1 MICLNIKSLIFVEK
15 IKMKNIFAILIFGM
29 LVNCFPQKAYSQG
42 ISKENALVAA
52 TNFVQT
58 HAPQMRV
65 NDATTLMDNAV
76 QLAWIIN
83 CRPQG
88 FVIIS
93 NSFDLPPVL
102 AFSAEGNFG
111 DGDIWETLTPI
122 LLHDFAIRLQY
133 IVSDKIGIEKNR
145 KSWDEILNLPKQNPD
160 FQQWPPAGWSP
171 TGGWL
176 FTNWTQS
183 APYNGLCPMNP
194 QTHQRSVAGC
204 PATAMAQ
211 ILNFH
216 HTINN
221 TRFSDADDYYHSFG
235 SGNQFWIDD
244 DWETRG
250 FPSWSKL
257 NEYLDTLDYHYTNEI
272 PLNNTDKAAITYAC
286 GVAARQVYSP
296 SVSGTY
302 GIDQAYDA
310 FVRFGFSDAILMYPN
325 DTSLNTHLAQN
336 VMNALPAHLGL
347 VDPGVTVGHNV
358 VVDGYS
364 SDGFYHFNFGWGGS
378 ANGWYTMPPTNIP
391 YNLTVIEGI
400 VLDVNFSNAPVGI
413 SAEKEFLTPQII
425 FQQSSRTFQI
435 HWPCNDFQNVL
446 ISIADVSGRVILK
459 EQNQFSLENHSTK
472 ITLPGQMQG
481 IFIVNLRTETGI
493 SNNQKFLI
501 FN

>member
-1 MICLNIKSLIFVEK
+1 
-15 IKMKNIFAILIFGM
+15 MKKFFATLFFGFL
-29 LVNCFPQKAYSQG
+29 LVCIPQITVSQG
-42 ISKENALVAA
+42 ISKENALNVA
-52 TNFVQT
+52 TNFLQAHSTQT
-58 HAPQMRV
+58 RIF
-65 NDATTLMDNAV
+65 DAEPFMSQQA

-83 CRPQG
+83 CNPQG
-88 FVIIS
+88 FVVVS
-93 NSFDLPPVL
+93 NSMDMPPVL
-102 AFSAEGNFG
+102 AWSAEGNFG

-122 LLHDFAIRLQY
+122 LKHDYANRLQY
-133 IVSDKIGIEKNR
+133 ADSDKKELEKNN
-145 KSWDEILNLPKQNPD
+145 KSWNELLAFPEQIPTLE
-160 FQQWPPAGWSP
+160 QWPPVGWSA

-183 APYNGLCPMNP
+183 APYNGLCPVDP
-194 QTHQRSVAGC
+194 ATHQRSVAGC

-216 HTINN
+216 HTLNS
-221 TRFSDADDYYHSFG
+221 TRFSDVDDYYHSFG

-244 DWETRG
+244 EWESRG
-250 FPSWSKL
+250 FPSWPKL

-272 PLNNTDKAAITYAC
+272 PLTNTDKAAITYAC

-325 DTSLNTHLAQN
+325 DTSLNTHLTQN
-336 VMNALPAHLGL
+336 IMNALPAHLGL

-400 VLDVNFSNAPVGI
+400 VLDVNLSNAPVKI
-413 SAEKEFLTPQII
+413 NNKEQITNPQIRFSQADHSI
-425 FQQSSRTFQI
+425 QI
-435 HWPCNDFQNVL
+435 NWPGGEVENVM
-446 ISIADVSGRVILK
+446 IDVVDILGRVIL
-459 EQNQFSLENHSTK
+459 QDQVRFSPENSNTE
-472 ITLPGQMQG
+472 ITLPAQVKG
-481 IFIVNLRTETGI
+481 IFILNLKTNSGI
-493 SNNQKFLI
+493 SINRKFLI
-501 FN
+501 PG

>member
-1 MICLNIKSLIFVEK
+1 
-15 IKMKNIFAILIFGM
+15 MKKFLTTVIFGI
-29 LVNCFPQKAYSQG
+29 LLSGLSQSING
-42 ISKENALVAA
+42 QSVSNEDALTVAS
-52 TNFVQT
+52 NFIKNR
-58 HAPQMRV
+58 APQTRAMQASPLL
-65 NDATTLMDNAV
+65 NQQT
-76 QLAWIIN
+76 QLAWIIDLE
-83 CRPQG
+83 PQG
-88 FVIIS
+88 FMIIS
-93 NSFDLPPVL
+93 NSELMPPVL
-102 AFSAEGNFG
+102 AFSTESNF
-111 DGDIWETLTPI
+111 DDSDLWETLIPI
-122 LLHDFAIRLQY
+122 LTHDYAMRLHYVALDDEAMAVNSL
-133 IVSDKIGIEKNR
+133 K
-145 KSWDEILNLPKQNPD
+145 WDQLLESPQQNPKLE
-160 FQQWPPAGWSP
+160 QWPPDGWSP

-183 APYNGLCPMNP
+183 APYNGLCPINP

-221 TRFSDADDYYHSFG
+221 TRFSDADDYYHNFG
-235 SGNQFWIDD
+235 SGNQFWIDN
-244 DWETRG
+244 DWEARG
-250 FPSWSKL
+250 FPSWPKL

-272 PLNNTDKAAITYAC
+272 PLTNTDKAAITYSC

-325 DTSLNTHLAQN
+325 DTSLNTHLTQN
-336 VMNALPAHLGL
+336 IMNALPAHLGL

-400 VLDVNFSNAPVGI
+400 VLDVNLSNAPVKI
-413 SAEKEFLTPQII
+413 NDKNQIANPEIRFLKATNSIQIKWSI
-425 FQQSSRTFQI
+425 E
-435 HWPCNDFQNVL
+435 DFKNVKL
-446 ISIADVSGRVILK
+446 TIVDLLGRVILHD
-459 EQNQFSLENHSTK
+459 QVRFSSENCYAE
-472 ITLPGQMQG
+472 ITLPAQLKG
-481 IFIVNLRTETGI
+481 IFILNLKTNSGI
-493 SNNQKFLI
+493 SVNRKFLI
-501 FN
+501 PG